1 MEGPVKKTTVD
12 LQSSSA
18 GSWCTTGSQEYGRL
32 HLVDMHPSSG
42 DPTTCTCSCLA
53 NSLVETEWYV
63 GCMYGTYKYNPFCA
77 TSIHGDASP
86 HTNYILHILSSSSTS
101 TIYQL
106 QVCLTSSS
114 TRAGMEG
121 DNADKEIECRRTEGR
136 LSAIDLAIHLPEMAV
151 SIEERATRWHKE
163 GKRKY
168 ALTMRTPATKRDR
181 IISS

>member
-18 GSWCTTGSQEYGRL
+18 GSCCTTGSQEYGRL

-77 TSIHGDASP
+77 TSIHGDARP

-121 DNADKEIECRRTEGR
+121 DNADKQRSSVDAQRDDFQQLTWLYIFQKWQCRSKSVLHDGTRR
-136 LSAIDLAIHLPEMAV
+136 VSASTHL
-151 SIEERATRWHKE
+151 
-163 GKRKY
+163 
-168 ALTMRTPATKRDR
+168 L
-181 IISS
+181 